1 MKAVGDAVDRDTG
14 GVDNDISG
22 DAGVDAVGDV
32 DDDGDG
38 DSGVVGGCV
47 NGQVDKDDE
56 AKKIGLWNQTDPDL
70 YPSCSVTHKLFNL

>member
-1 MKAVGDAVDRDTG
+1 MKAVGDVVVRDSG
-14 GVDNDISG
+14 GVDSGIS
-22 DAGVDAVGDV
+22 GDV

-38 DSGVVGGCV
+38 DSSVGGGCV

-56 AKKIGLWNQTDPDL
+56 AKKFGLWNQTDSDL